1 MIVPKGLIKQK
12 TYFFSNSQ
20 LYHNIDNASLYLF
33 SNMVKDSN
41 IQIRDLIHKSA
52 EDSVHVDPKD
62 LFVQI
67 DDDMVKYINLV
78 DTSTLTGDNFM
89 KMIKTIKCAQVIC
102 ISKQLEAN
110 LRAII
115 QNALIHYIESI
126 EIHPAF
132 PCNRERII
140 AFVVSYIENIVA
152 DSSKTLGSYIEDFND
167 TLKANFFAE
176 ITETSFMFIAS
187 STNS

>member
-1 MIVPKGLIKQK
+1 MVIPKGLIKQK

-20 LYHNIDNASLYLF
+20 LYHNIDNASLFLL

-52 EDSVHVDPKD
+52 EDCVYVDPKD

-89 KMIKTIKCAQVIC
+89 KMIKTIKCAQTIC

-110 LRAII
+110 LKAII
-115 QNALIHYIESI
+115 QNALIQYVESI
-126 EIHPAF
+126 DISAALPY
-132 PCNRERII
+132 NRERII
-140 AFVVSYIENIVA
+140 AFIVSHIENIIA
-152 DSSKTLGSYIEDFND
+152 DSSKSFNTYIEELNNAISEKF
-167 TLKANFFAE
+167 LAE
-176 ITETSFMFIAS
+176 IIRRIDFT
-187 STNS
+187 